1 MMKTRGAVDPL
12 TILIL
17 VGVLAFA
24 GGALKLPT
32 WFQKKPPVA
41 QLSTAQD
48 ELAKAKAAQQQA
60 EARLAELEAQ
70 QKAVGD
76 KQLDYAQQMAT
87 GTVLALG
94 RIAPG
99 QVTPEVKLASEFATR
114 AEAGL
119 IAYRGALSPEARAE
133 MEHMVAQALSAV
145 QAERDAMKQ
154 ALLAKD
160 AALAQTIAVKSTLEA
175 QIPTLEANVAAARA
189 ETAAKDAK
197 AVELTKE
204 VSVWAEQK
212 VAADAKASS
221 LDAYAGNLL
230 KGLIACVVLYVL
242 VHFVLPS
249 LAQEFPA
256 SKVLTWANKTTKSI
270 SSSHL

>member
-1 MMKTRGAVDPL
+1 MTL
-12 TILIL
+12 LIL
-17 VGVLAFA
+17 VGMLAFA
-24 GGALKLPT
+24 GGALKMPT
-32 WFQKKPPVA
+32 WFQKKPPTA
-41 QLSTAQD
+41 QLSQAEID
-48 ELAKAKAAQQQA
+48 LAKAKAAQQQA
-60 EARLAELEAQ
+60 EARLAELQAQ
-70 QKAVGD
+70 QQAVGD

-119 IAYRGALSPEARAE
+119 VAYRGDLTPAARAE
-133 MEHMVAQALSAV
+133 MERMVSQALSAV

-160 AALAQTIAVKSTLEA
+160 AALSQTIAQKSTLEA
-175 QIPTLEANVAAARA
+175 QIPTLEATVAAARA
-189 ETAAKDAK
+189 ETAVKEAK
-197 AVELTKE
+197 ATELTKE
-204 VSVWAEQK
+204 VTVWAEGK

-230 KGLIACVVLYVL
+230 KGLIACGVLYVL

-256 SKVLTWANKTTKSI
+256 SKVLTWANKTSKSI